1 MSFRDAIAFA
11 GHGSQQFL
19 NLAAA
24 RATAWRPLVPATTA
38 AGQDRLTEPPPGA
51 TPRRHLPAWC

>member
-11 GHGSQQFL
+11 GNGSQQFR

-24 RATAWRPLVPATTA
+24 RATAWRPLIPATTA
-38 AGQDRLTEPPPGA
+38 TGYHRLADRRSGP
-51 TPRRHLPAWC
+51 TPRRHLPTWR

>member
-24 RATAWRPLVPATTA
+24 RAIAWRPPVPATTA
-38 AGQDRLTEPPPGA
+38 TGRDRLAELPPGP
-51 TPRRHLPAWC
+51 TPRRHLPSWR